1 MTDTPSTDLPASDAP
16 EPAPAAVVDPP
27 ARADPAAPAGIR
39 YTVERR
45 VPAIAVLA
53 VEVDADRL
61 ERASERAFRRHVGQ
75 ARIPGFRP
83 GKAPRAIYERTYGA
97 NHLWEDAAGDLV
109 DESFKE
115 IVDRE
120 GLVALDRP
128 DVEVSQLEP
137 GKDLRYTATF
147 PVRPEVA
154 LGDYAAHGAT
164 VAVEPLQEEEVEK
177 TIAGMREHHAELR
190 PVDRPAAATDV
201 LTIDLDVVIDRKQLP
216 PMGRNAHL
224 ELGREYPI
232 PGLAEGLVGA
242 TAGETRTL
250 DLAFPEDYPDEDLRG
265 KQGSFSAKVTA
276 VAEKLLP
283 DLDDSFAKTVGV
295 ENLAALDRAVRGE
308 LAHSAFHEARDAAAA
323 KLLAHLLST
332 ATVEVP
338 EILVQDE
345 LDHLTDDLKGRIA
358 EQGISWEQFLLQ
370 ARKTEA
376 EIRTDWR
383 EAAERRAKSL
393 LVLDA
398 LAKRE
403 DVQITGA
410 ELAQEVA
417 LTPLAQQDPAALRDP
432 AVLSSLARSMRNRK
446 VVDKLIG
453 LAGPDAERELM
464 KAAGAPDD
472 IADPHGLDPHAA
484 EPPEGGAPAA
494 ADAGP
499 LIVPERS
506 GQPAATTGG
515 RDAIRA
521 MLEDKDPVD

>member
-1 MTDTPSTDLPASDAP
+1 MTDLPSTDLPATDTA
-16 EPAPAAVVDPP
+16 EPQLAADEGAAVTPS
-27 ARADPAAPAGIR
+27 AGLAASIR
-39 YTVERR
+39 YTVART
-45 VPAIAVLA
+45 PPSTAVLS

-75 ARIPGFRP
+75 AKIPGFRP

-97 NHLWEDAAGDLV
+97 NHLWEDAAGDVV
-109 DESFKE
+109 DETFKE

-120 GLVALDRP
+120 ELVALDRP

-147 PVRPEVA
+147 PVKPEVT
-154 LGDYAAHGAT
+154 LGDYAAHGASVT
-164 VAVEPLQEEEVEK
+164 VAPLQEEEVEK

-190 PVDRPAAATDV
+190 PVDRAASGTDV
-201 LTIDLDVVIDRKQLP
+201 LTIDLDVVIDSKQLP

-242 TAGETRTL
+242 TAGETRAL
-250 DLAFPEDYPDEDLRG
+250 DLTFPDDYPDEDLRG

-283 DLDDSFAKTVGV
+283 DLDDSFAKTVGL
-295 ENLAALDRAVRGE
+295 EDLAALDRAVRGE
-308 LAHSAFHEARDAAAA
+308 LAHAAFHEARDAAAE
-323 KLLAHLLST
+323 KLLAHLLAT
-332 ATVEVP
+332 ATVEIP

-370 ARKTEA
+370 ARKTED
-376 EIRTDWR
+376 EIRADWR

-398 LAKRE
+398 LAKQE
-403 DVQITGA
+403 NVQITGA

-432 AVLSSLARSMRNRK
+432 AVLASLARSMRNRK

-453 LAGPDAERELM
+453 LDGPNAERELM

-472 IADPHGLDPHAA
+472 VADPHGLDPLTA
-484 EPPEGGAPAA
+484 EPPEAAP
-494 ADAGP
+494 DAT
-499 LIVPERS
+499 LVIPEAS
-506 GQPAATTGG
+506 DATTEG

-521 MLEDKDPVD
+521 LLKDQAG

>member
-1 MTDTPSTDLPASDAP
+1 MTDLPSTDPLATDAA
-16 EPAPAAVVDPP
+16 EPAVA
-27 ARADPAAPAGIR
+27 ADPVVPAEAGTAAPAGIR
-39 YTVERR
+39 YTVLRK
-45 VPAIAVLA
+45 PASIAVLS
-53 VEVDADRL
+53 VEVDAGRL
-61 ERASERAFRRHVGQ
+61 ERAGERAFRRHVGQ

-109 DESFKE
+109 DETFKE

-120 GLVALDRP
+120 GIVALDRP

-147 PVRPEVA
+147 PVKPEVA
-154 LGDYAAHGAT
+154 LGEYAAHGAT
-164 VAVEPLQEEEVEK
+164 VVVAPLQEEEVEK
-177 TIAGMREHHAELR
+177 TIAGMREHHAEVR
-190 PVDRPAAATDV
+190 PVDRAATGTDV
-201 LTIDLDVVIDRKQLP
+201 LTIDLDVVIDGKQLP

-242 TAGETRTL
+242 TAGETRVL
-250 DLAFPEDYPDEDLRG
+250 DLAFPEDYPDLDLRG

-283 DLDDSFAKTVGV
+283 DLDDGFAKTVGV
-295 ENLAALDRAVRGE
+295 EDLAALDRAVRGE
-308 LAHSAFHEARDAAAA
+308 LAHAAFHEARDAAAE
-323 KLLAHLLST
+323 KLLGHLLAS

-370 ARKTEA
+370 ARKSEE

-383 EAAERRAKSL
+383 EAALRRAKSL

-398 LAKRE
+398 LARHE
-403 DVQITGA
+403 NIQISGA

-432 AVLSSLARSMRNRK
+432 AVLASLARSMRNRK
-446 VVDKLIG
+446 LVDKLIG
-453 LAGPDAERELM
+453 LDGPNAERELM

-472 IADPHGLDPHAA
+472 VADPHGLDPEAA
-484 EPPEGGAPAA
+484 EGILAEGPAPAA
-494 ADAGP
+494 ADDGT
-499 LIVPERS
+499 LVVPER
-506 GQPAATTGG
+506 PAQTDATREG

-521 MLEDKDPVD
+521 MLKD